1 MDLRKELS
9 FLTRDQAVNVAMY
22 AQLRG
27 HMFLLNGQGLAALVI
42 GALSLILMMNLNAET
57 TSGSMHAL
65 MPWCAGTMLLLTALF
80 LLIRLWLT
88 QELHRNRRRLLV
100 LGVSSELITRLGS
113 LSDRE
118 LAKHDFFLHRQSG

>member
-57 TSGSMHAL
+57 TSGSMHTL

-88 QELHRNRRRLLV
+88 LELHRNRRRLLV

-118 LAKHDFFLHRQSG
+118 LAKHDFF

>member
-27 HMFLLNGQGLAALVI
+27 HMFLLNEQGLAALVI
-42 GALSLILMMNLNAET
+42 GALSLILMMSLNAET
-57 TSGSMHAL
+57 TSASMHTL

-88 QELHRNRRRLLV
+88 LELHRNRRRLLV

-113 LSDRE
+113 ISDRE
-118 LAKHDFFLHRQSG
+118 LAKHDFF